1 MKSHDAKIPF
11 YAARA
16 SNENWFAFQA
26 TNGLARCVLTNR
38 DLEFYD
44 NDSSTLQINDLTQL
58 LMGGDSN

>member
-16 SNENWFAFQA
+16 SNENWFSVQFGFVKVLQMDLLFY
-26 TNGLARCVLTNR
+26 TNGVLTNG

-44 NDSSTLQINDLTQL
+44 NDSSRDK
-58 LMGGDSN
+58 

>member
-11 YAARA
+11 YATRA

-26 TNGLARCVLTNR
+26 TNGLARGVLTNR

-44 NDSSTLQINDLTQL
+44 NDSSTL
-58 LMGGDSN
+58 